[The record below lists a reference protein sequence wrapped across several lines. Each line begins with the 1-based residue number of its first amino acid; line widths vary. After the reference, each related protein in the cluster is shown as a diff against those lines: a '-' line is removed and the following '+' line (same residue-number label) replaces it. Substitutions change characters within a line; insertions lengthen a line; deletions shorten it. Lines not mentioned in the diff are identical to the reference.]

1 MSSAS
6 SVNAIGS
13 RSLPWTIEPSG
24 WATRANAAWSETR
37 TGSMRSTRPREPIEV
52 ALVEPGGGAEREPDT
67 VQADR
72 IAGARLLQ
80 DCQRG
85 AAIGEEILGMDLDEA
100 EGRPPFQHRLVVRLA
115 QPDAD
120 VVRRSGRRPHRH
132 GVDHAP
138 YFFIAT
144 VASSAVMPP
153 IFLQVP
159 AFR

>member
-1 MSSAS
+1 M
-6 SVNAIGS
+6 NAIGS

-24 WATRANAAWSETR
+24 CATRANARMVGDADRLDAIDEA
-37 TGSMRSTRPREPIEV
+37 REPIEV
-52 ALVEPGGGAEREPDT
+52 ALVETGGRAEREPDA

-85 AAIGEEILGMDLDEA
+85 AAIGEEVLGVDLDEA

-144 VASSAVMPP
+144 VASSTVMPP